1 MAPISKEPRPAHA
14 VTRAAFLKG
23 AATAV
28 AVAAAAPLVKAM
40 PAFAAEASGLALR
53 TVPKSFEGHAKLPV
67 IGLGTRSMSKT
78 DAKAVAGQAQ
88 VITTLLDG
96 GGKVIDTAANYT
108 GGDSEEVI
116 GDALAATGK
125 RGMAFIASKY
135 AEQTKAAGEASI
147 LNSLKVLR
155 TNIVDLMF
163 IHNMVAI
170 DTQLPVLEENK
181 GRALRYIGIS
191 DTSDRQDE
199 LEKYL
204 DRLDF
209 IEFAYAADMRGA
221 EKRLLPAAKDK
232 GVAVLVALPLG
243 RGRALQA
250 VKGKQVPE
258 WAKKELG
265 VETHAQLLLKF
276 VIGHPAVTVAIPSTL
291 DPKHMQENLA
301 AGRGPIPDEKQR
313 AKIAA
318 IWEGA

>member
-1 MAPISKEPRPAHA
+1 MAFKNPSAF
-14 VTRAAFLKG
+14 TRAQFLK
-23 AATAV
+23 AAAKAAAV
-28 AVAAAAPLVKAM
+28 VAAAPLIKTM
-40 PAFAAEASGLALR
+40 PALAAEAAPLAMR
-53 TVPKSFEGHAKLPV
+53 TVHKSFEGYLKLPV
-67 IGLGTRSMSKT
+67 IGLGTRSMSKS
-78 DAKAVAGQAQ
+78 DSKAVAGQAQ
-88 VITTLLDG
+88 VINTLLDG

-108 GGDSEEVI
+108 GGDSEQVI
-116 GDALAATGK
+116 GDALAASGK

-135 AEQTKAAGEASI
+135 AEQTKDGGEKSI
-147 LNSLKVLR
+147 RNSIEAMH
-155 TNIVDLMF
+155 TNLIDLMF

-170 DTQLPVLEENK
+170 ETQLPVLESHR
-181 GRALRYIGIS
+181 GRIIRYIGIS

-199 LEKYL
+199 VEKYM

-209 IEFAYAADMRGA
+209 VEFAYAADMRAA
-221 EKRLLPAAKDK
+221 EKRLLPAAMDK
-232 GVAVLVALPLG
+232 GVSVLVALPLG

-250 VKGKQVPE
+250 VKGKPVPE

-291 DPKHMQENLA
+291 DPKHITENLA

>member
-1 MAPISKEPRPAHA
+1 MAPSHKNPPAF
-14 VTRAAFLKG
+14 TRAAFLKG
-23 AATAV
+23 AAKAAAV
-28 AVAAAAPLVKAM
+28 VAAALLIKTR
-40 PAFAAEASGLALR
+40 PAFAADAAPLAVR
-53 TVPKSFEGHAKLPV
+53 TVPKSFEGYVKLPV
-67 IGLGTRSMSKT
+67 IGLGTRSMSRT
-78 DAKAVAGQAQ
+78 DTKAVAGQAQ
-88 VITTLLDG
+88 VINALLDG

-116 GDALAATGK
+116 GSALAALGK

-135 AEQTKAAGEASI
+135 AEQTKEGGEKSI
-147 LNSLKVLR
+147 RNSLEVLR
-155 TNIVDLMF
+155 TNVVDLMF

-170 DTQLPVLEENK
+170 EAQLPVLEAAK
-181 GRALRYIGIS
+181 GRTVRYIGIS

-209 IEFAYAADMRGA
+209 IEFAYAADMRAA

-291 DPKHMQENLA
+291 DPKHMAENLA